1 MANVLDRNFDFA
13 TNGTVTAA
21 GLHNLIDETNIYAGL
36 ISTQEEKTTV
46 GTSDLL
52 LVADS
57 SSIGSPQIAANRTTV
72 YNLFDDALTG
82 GTYANAQLSGNLTY
96 GTATGQR
103 TISTSA
109 TITNGTIASG
119 TIPTLTA
126 GTTTSTNAVVTNG
139 TITNL
144 SATTSTFLGTI
155 TGSTNVVNIGS
166 GQIYKDASGNFGV
179 GTTSPSGKL
188 DVVGGRSFFS
198 AASEQF
204 GIGVRHVSTG
214 GPVYFGAASASATP
228 DAVISAAGGA
238 ALMTLQNGGNVG
250 IGTESPATKLDVYFN
265 GASIGASALRNTDSG
280 SAAQNYALFYRNTT
294 TQIGSITGT
303 NNATAYN
310 TSSDYRLKTNLEP
323 IQNGINRI
331 KQLPVYQFNW
341 INDQDANKVDGFV
354 AHEAKEI
361 VPECVVGEKD
371 AVDAD
376 GNPIYQ
382 GIDQSKIVP
391 LLTAAL
397 KEAISKIEILES
409 KVAALEA
416 A

>member
-1 MANVLDRNFDFA
+1 MFSANDAYAPISMDFLA
-13 TNGTVTAA
+13 SNYSFNYGSGSVNALT
-21 GLHNLIDETNIYAGL
+21 I
-36 ISTQEEKTTV
+36 
-46 GTSDLL
+46 
-52 LVADS
+52 DS
-57 SSIGSPQIAANRTTV
+57 SGNVGIGGVTNPRGKLEILQ
-72 YNLFDDALTG
+72 D
-82 GTYANAQLSGNLTY
+82 
-96 GTATGQR
+96 
-103 TISTSA
+103 STS
-109 TITNGTIASG
+109 N
-119 TIPTLTA
+119 
-126 GTTTSTNAVVTNG
+126 TTPA
-139 TITNL
+139 IK
-144 SATTSTFLGTI
+144 I
-155 TGSTNVVNIGS
+155 TGSSGDPTNYYMEVVPNLSGSLVNYRFNVKNISTYSDVLCLTG
-166 GQIYKDASGNFGV
+166 AGNVGI
-179 GTTSPSGKL
+179 GTTSPNGKL